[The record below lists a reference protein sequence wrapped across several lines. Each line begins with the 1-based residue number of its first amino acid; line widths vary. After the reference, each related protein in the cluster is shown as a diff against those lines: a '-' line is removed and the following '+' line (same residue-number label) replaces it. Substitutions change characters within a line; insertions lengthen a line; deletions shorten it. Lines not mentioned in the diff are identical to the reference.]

1 MPGYL
6 VPGEPLH
13 GERETVG
20 DAIALVW
27 VHDGEIIAGSR
38 PAIPVGKRVVVRLA
52 VLRAAPNRSAIFG
65 AIVFV
70 DVCFVVEKRHAALFA
85 GIALAG
91 WAQPQA
97 AAEVSGMI
105 LVCGGIGD
113 IAYGVLFRV
122 HGAAQS
128 VGPVICERALL
139 EHRLAVPSH
148 EDGSAILH
156 GAVAVELPAVDDHG
170 AVVRFRAVS
179 EINSAAAGRVQ
190 RGVVH
195 LPIALEGAAV
205 DHQMIAGPD
214 RAATRGI
221 PVSVRVVNRLADII
235 GKRSIVDDEGA
246 VAPDYAAAMV
256 GEIAVLVGAGGVT
269 VKGTAIDGDFP
280 A

>member
-1 MPGYL
+1 M
-6 VPGEPLH
+6 
-13 GERETVG
+13 
-20 DAIALVW
+20 
-27 VHDGEIIAGSR
+27 
-38 PAIPVGKRVVVRLA
+38 
-52 VLRAAPNRSAIFG
+52 IFG

-97 AAEVSGMI
+97 TAEVSGMI
-105 LVCGGIGD
+105 LVRGGIGN
-113 IAYGVLFRV
+113 IAYGFLFRV
-122 HGAAQS
+122 HGATQS

-139 EHRLAVPSH
+139 EHRVAVPSH

-156 GAVAVELPAVDDHG
+156 GAVAVELSAIDDHG
-170 AVVRFRAVS
+170 AVVRVHAVP
-179 EINSAAAGRVQ
+179 EINSAAAGRIQ
-190 RGVVH
+190 CGVVH

-214 RAATRGI
+214 RAATRGT
-221 PVSVRVVNRLADII
+221 PVSVRAVNRITDVI

-246 VAPDYAAAMV
+246 VAPNYAAAMV
-256 GEIAVLVGAGGVT
+256 VEIAFRVGAGGVT
-269 VKGTAIDGDFP
+269 VKGTAIDGDFT